1 MLFVESENNN
11 MEKIKALEKE
21 EYTLAPFALI
31 LQKELVR
38 RCKQNSNYSLRSF
51 AKYLGISASL
61 LSQVLTGKRSLS
73 SKKQRELSERL
84 QLNPNIQK
92 VYTEALLLN
101 LSEDKKEDV
110 FSLDEFEYISEWYHI
125 ALLSL
130 LQMPKELKT
139 PETLA
144 KRLGIHV
151 VQVRDA
157 LERLVRLKL
166 IKKDSDNNYSHV
178 RSEIRFRNKTSSKGS
193 IQYNLQLIEKAKKC
207 ILEESF
213 DQRAAS
219 AVYVE
224 TTQSSV
230 EALREEIRIFRNYI
244 SEKYSKPDTAEDVY
258 CLSVQFFS
266 TTKK

>member
-1 MLFVESENNN
+1 
-11 MEKIKALEKE
+11 MEKIKTIKKE
-21 EYTLAPFALI
+21 EPSLSPFALI

-61 LSQVLTGKRSLS
+61 LSQVLSGKRAFSV
-73 SKKQRELSERL
+73 KKCKELADRL
-84 QLNPNIQK
+84 QLSPNVQK
-92 VYTEALLLN
+92 VYNEALLLN
-101 LSEDKKEDV
+101 LSSDKKEDV
-110 FSLDEFEYISEWYHI
+110 FNLDEFEYISEWYHI

-130 LQMPKELKT
+130 LQMPKESKT
-139 PETLA
+139 PEVLA

-157 LERLVRLKL
+157 LERLLRLKL
-166 IKKDSDNNYSHV
+166 IKKDSEGHYTHI
-178 RSEIRFRNKTSSKGS
+178 RSEIRFRNKATSKGS
-193 IQYNLQLIEKAKKC
+193 IQYNLQLLEKAKKAVV
-207 ILEESF
+207 EESF
-213 DQRAAS
+213 EQRAAS
-219 AVYVE
+219 AIYVE
-224 TTQSSV
+224 TTQASV

-244 SEKYSKPDTAEDVY
+244 SEKYSKPETADDVY